1 MKKQPHY
8 LERVNRLKEKVFD
21 TYPEIDLE
29 DAKLLT
35 QSFLETQGEALVTRK
50 AKAFLKQCQEK
61 SVKIWDDEL
70 IVGNAGSKIR
80 GGILSAD
87 VCWSVLDRELETI
100 NTREYDKFRLLPE
113 DKKGLRRDH
122 SPLLEGALQ
131 L

>member
-1 MKKQPHY
+1 MEKQYSY

-80 GGILSAD
+80 GGILSAAAD
-87 VCWSVLDRELETI
+87 GMRCAEQIIKEITQH
-100 NTREYDKFRLLPE
+100 
-113 DKKGLRRDH
+113 G
-122 SPLLEGALQ
+122 
-131 L
+131 